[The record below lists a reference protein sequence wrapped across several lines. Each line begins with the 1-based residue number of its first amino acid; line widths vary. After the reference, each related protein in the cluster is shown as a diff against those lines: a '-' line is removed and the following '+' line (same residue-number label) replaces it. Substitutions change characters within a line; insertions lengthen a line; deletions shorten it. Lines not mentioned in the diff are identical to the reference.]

1 RRAGAAYRECLR
13 PGRHTRDH
21 AGSVR
26 VSYTPHP
33 RRPAPPIGFAAGGH
47 GGIGYR
53 PWAGGAAGTLS
64 RRRDGQLSLSKGR
77 ALRHGAGTAVPR
89 GGTSGRRRCGAEAVD
104 RGAGRADR
112 GGNFL
117 RTSGAPGDLIKSEE
131 NTKGDRK
138 STRLNSSHVK
148 ISYAVFCLKKKTRT
162 NTASI
167 ATDARTTER
176 PSV

>member
-1 RRAGAAYRECLR
+1 LTPLSIVPSSSSQHVAPPTA
-13 PGRHTRDH
+13 
-21 AGSVR
+21 VR
-26 VSYTPHP
+26 LPYSRYAHP
-33 RRPAPPIGFAAGGH
+33 RDLHSFP
-47 GGIGYR
+47 
-53 PWAGGAAGTLS
+53 T
-64 RRRDGQLSLSKGR
+64 RRSSDL
-77 ALRHGAGTAVPR
+77 
-89 GGTSGRRRCGAEAVD
+89 RCGAEAVD